1 MSKPIKICRNFNSQP
16 NIQMRQ
22 DSNQSTKRKS
32 EHPLMAE
39 KSKSAKTDSS
49 QVLLTISTKSEYSK
63 MEGKSQKTNS
73 VVEPKHYRSYGLFPG
88 KKNNMILSATGK
100 LIPLT
105 KEMIMEMKK
114 KDVHE
119 DNKEDENK
127 ENLVKKCYNF
137 PRRSVS
143 PPMHMRQSGQNLVKK
158 YPKKF

>member
-1 MSKPIKICRNFNSQP
+1 MP
-16 NIQMRQ
+16 Q

-32 EHPLMAE
+32 EHPLMAG

-49 QVLLTISTKSEYSK
+49 QVSTLTISTKSEYSK

-119 DNKEDENK
+119 DNMQEENK

-137 PRRSVS
+137 PRRTVS
-143 PPMHMRQSGQNLVKK
+143 PPMHMRQSGQHLVKR
-158 YPKKF
+158 YPTKF

>member
-1 MSKPIKICRNFNSQP
+1 
-16 NIQMRQ
+16 MRQ

-32 EHPLMAE
+32 EHPLMAG

-49 QVLLTISTKSEYSK
+49 QVSTLTISTKSEYSK

-127 ENLVKKCYNF
+127 ENFVKKCCNF

-143 PPMHMRQSGQNLVKK
+143 PPMYMRQSGQNLVKK

>member
-1 MSKPIKICRNFNSQP
+1 
-16 NIQMRQ
+16 
-22 DSNQSTKRKS
+22 
-32 EHPLMAE
+32 MAE

-49 QVLLTISTKSEYSK
+49 QVSTLTISTKSEYSK

-127 ENLVKKCYNF
+127 ENLVKKFYNF

-143 PPMHMRQSGQNLVKK
+143 PPMHMRQIGQNLVKK

>member
-1 MSKPIKICRNFNSQP
+1 
-16 NIQMRQ
+16 MRQ

-32 EHPLMAE
+32 EHPLMAG

-63 MEGKSQKTNS
+63 MEGKSLTTNS
-73 VVEPKHYRSYGLFPG
+73 VEPKHYRSYGLFPG

-114 KDVHE
+114 KDAHE
-119 DNKEDENK
+119 DKMQEENK

-143 PPMHMRQSGQNLVKK
+143 PPMHMRQSGQNLVKR
-158 YPKKF
+158 YPTKF

>member
-1 MSKPIKICRNFNSQP
+1 
-16 NIQMRQ
+16 MRQ

-32 EHPLMAE
+32 EHPLMAG

-49 QVLLTISTKSEYSK
+49 QVSALTISTKSEYSK
-63 MEGKSQKTNS
+63 MEGKSLTTNS
-73 VVEPKHYRSYGLFPG
+73 VEPKHYRSYGLFPG

-105 KEMIMEMKK
+105 QEMIMEMKK

-119 DNKEDENK
+119 DNMQEENK

-143 PPMHMRQSGQNLVKK
+143 PPMHMRQSGQHLVKK

>member
-1 MSKPIKICRNFNSQP
+1 
-16 NIQMRQ
+16 MRQ

-32 EHPLMAE
+32 EHPLMAG

-49 QVLLTISTKSEYSK
+49 QVSALTISTKSEYSK
-63 MEGKSQKTNS
+63 MEGKSLTTNS
-73 VVEPKHYRSYGLFPG
+73 VEPKHYRSYGLFPG

-114 KDVHE
+114 KDVQE
-119 DNKEDENK
+119 DIMQEENK

-137 PRRSVS
+137 PRRTVS
-143 PPMHMRQSGQNLVKK
+143 PPMHMRQSGQNLVKR
-158 YPKKF
+158 YPTKF

>member
-1 MSKPIKICRNFNSQP
+1 
-16 NIQMRQ
+16 MRQ
-22 DSNQSTKRKS
+22 DFNQSMKRKS
-32 EHPLMAE
+32 EHPLMAG

-49 QVLLTISTKSEYSK
+49 QVSALTISTKSEYSK
-63 MEGKSQKTNS
+63 MEGKSLTTNS
-73 VVEPKHYRSYGLFPG
+73 VEPKHYRSYGLFPG

-119 DNKEDENK
+119 DNMQEENK

-137 PRRSVS
+137 PRRTVS
-143 PPMHMRQSGQNLVKK
+143 PPMHMRQSGQNLVKR
-158 YPKKF
+158 YPTKF